1 MTGRVQ
7 TGKPIQTQHPLH
19 IMAFTKLVT
28 SDDPKG
34 AAFAQGQLQATIDR
48 LLNVALIVY
57 GDGPDQDNIVS
68 LARELSGSK
77 PAIRDVV
84 HCPDP
89 TVLSA
94 EQKKSYFRNGK
105 TVVAIGLQD
114 KVARALDKDTALDGF
129 ELELAFL
136 AAEAQKP
143 TSPTD

>member
-1 MTGRVQ
+1 MTSPVRLGR
-7 TGKPIQTQHPLH
+7 PNQTQHISN

-28 SDDPKG
+28 SDDSRG

-57 GDGPDQDNIVS
+57 GDGPEQDDIVS
-68 LARELSGSK
+68 FARELSGSK

-143 TSPTD
+143 TSPTE